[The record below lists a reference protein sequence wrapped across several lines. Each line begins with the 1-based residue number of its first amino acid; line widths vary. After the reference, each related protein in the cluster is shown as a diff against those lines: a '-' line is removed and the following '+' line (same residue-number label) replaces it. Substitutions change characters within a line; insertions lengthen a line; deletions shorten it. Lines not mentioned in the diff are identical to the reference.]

1 MPMPSVLTEVGGS
14 GKETLT
20 IPFDALACVGKSKLA
35 EILEKQSKTQ
45 TKQACLVV
53 DMKKKLVEG
62 L

>member
-20 IPFDALACVGKSKLA
+20 NPFDALACVGKSKLA

-45 TKQACLVV
+45 TKQACLAV